1 MSRRNID
8 MLNGSLFKNVI
19 AYTIPIILTG
29 VLQLLFNAADLV
41 IVGRFCGSIS
51 VAAVGATTSI
61 INLIV
66 NLFVGLS
73 VGSGVAVAQAIGA
86 DDTGKT
92 HRIVHTAIPTS
103 LLGGIVLTVVGVFL
117 SETFLTWMKT
127 PDDVL
132 PLSALYMKI
141 YFAGIIFMMIY
152 NFCAAILRAIGDTK
166 SPLVFLTIAGVINVV
181 LNVFFVTVFH
191 LNVAGVALA
200 TTISQAVS
208 AILVMLALIKRD
220 DACKLHLS
228 QIRFHKDEILQI
240 MKVGLPAGIQ
250 GSLFSISNVIIQ
262 SSINSFGSVVMSGNA
277 AALNIEGF
285 VYIAMNSFCQS
296 SVTFTGQSVGAKN
309 YKLVK
314 KALYTTLM
322 LVSIV
327 GITLGA
333 AVCLLREPL
342 MGLYSSNAEDIAAG
356 MNRLIVICLSYFL
369 CGLMEVTT
377 GAIRGMGNSTVPMII
392 TLIGACGMRI
402 AWIYTVFRSWHTAFI
417 LYISYPIS
425 WTITFAALLMFA
437 IHYRKRLERQDSERQ
452 KSALAKESSEV
463 LKNNA

>member
-1 MSRRNID
+1 
-8 MLNGSLFKNVI
+8 
-19 AYTIPIILTG
+19 
-29 VLQLLFNAADLV
+29 
-41 IVGRFCGSIS
+41 
-51 VAAVGATTSI
+51 
-61 INLIV
+61 
-66 NLFVGLS
+66 
-73 VGSGVAVAQAIGA
+73 
-86 DDTGKT
+86 
-92 HRIVHTAIPTS
+92 
-103 LLGGIVLTVVGVFL
+103 
-117 SETFLTWMKT
+117 
-127 PDDVL
+127 
-132 PLSALYMKI
+132 
-141 YFAGIIFMMIY
+141 
-152 NFCAAILRAIGDTK
+152 
-166 SPLVFLTIAGVINVV
+166 
-181 LNVFFVTVFH
+181 
-191 LNVAGVALA
+191 
-200 TTISQAVS
+200 
-208 AILVMLALIKRD
+208 
-220 DACKLHLS
+220 
-228 QIRFHKDEILQI
+228 
-240 MKVGLPAGIQ
+240 
-250 GSLFSISNVIIQ
+250 
-262 SSINSFGSVVMSGNA
+262 
-277 AALNIEGF
+277 
-285 VYIAMNSFCQS
+285 MNSFCQS

-356 MNRLIVICLSYFL
+356 MNRLIVICSSYFL